1 MLRNITKLFVRKN
14 GYYYF
19 IINYLLFIYL
29 LTFDSLSLYISLCLL
44 IIMQIICKLLSSSSQ
59 FYSLSFSFAPLQSHD
74 LSPSTA
80 SEFRR
85 VVNAHVRT
93 CELNLK

>member
-1 MLRNITKLFVRKN
+1 MLRNITKLFVSKN

-44 IIMQIICKLLSSSSQ
+44 IIMQIICKLL
-59 FYSLSFSFAPLQSHD
+59 YRRLHSFTVF
-74 LSPSTA
+74 LSPSPHYKVMTC
-80 SEFRR
+80 RPR
-85 VVNAHVRT
+85 PQVNLE
-93 CELNLK
+93 EL